1 MELFGNL
8 AMGLGVALSLTN
20 LFYCFLGAL
29 LGTIVGVIPGLGV
42 LAAISMLFPLTFHLE
57 PTTALIML
65 AGIWY
70 GTTYGGSTAS
80 ILLNLPGTPANAVT
94 CLDGYPMAKQGR
106 GGVAL
111 FMTTVASFFGASF
124 GIILLTLF
132 TPVIADYALRFGS
145 AEYFAL
151 MLMGLVASSTVSEG
165 SAIKGLAAVTI
176 GIIFGLV
183 GMDTQTATVRFSFG
197 VLGLLEGVSLIA
209 LAMGIFGVAEIIMSV
224 RRVRAT
230 DIDPESV
237 KLKAI
242 KPTRDDV
249 RRSWFPMLRGATI
262 GSFFGTLPG
271 TGPSIAA
278 FLSYAVEKRV
288 SKTPERFGNGA
299 IEGIMGPES
308 ANNAADQTAFIPTLS
323 LGVPGSATMA
333 LMLGVLMIHG
343 VAPGPNLISNQPE
356 LFWGLIMSFWVG
368 NVILLLLNIPL
379 IGLWVRMLTIPYHLL
394 YPAVLMFICIGAY
407 TSGFSP
413 LNIWMVAAFGSIGF
427 VMRIFRF
434 PGAPLLLGFVL
445 GPLMEEHFRRA
456 MVLSRG
462 DFAVFFERP
471 ISAVIMALTGLVL
484 LWSVWSSESLRT
496 RRKTRA
502 AGRNGAGDKGSA
514 ADEETT

>member
-1 MELFGNL
+1 MDILGNL
-8 AMGLGVALSLTN
+8 AMGLGVALTLNN

-29 LGTIVGVIPGLGV
+29 FGTLIGVIPGLGV
-42 LAAISMLFPLTFHLE
+42 LAAISMLFPLTFNLE

-80 ILLNLPGTPANAVT
+80 ILLNLPGTPSNAVT
-94 CLDGYPMAKQGR
+94 CLDGYPMARQGR

-124 GIILLTLF
+124 GIIILTLF
-132 TPVIADYALRFGS
+132 SPVIAQYALRFGS
-145 AEYFAL
+145 AEYFSL
-151 MLMGLVASSTVSEG
+151 MLMGIIAASTMSDG
-165 SAIKGLAAVTI
+165 SAIKGLSMVVF
-176 GIIFGLV
+176 GIILGLV
-183 GMDTQTATVRFSFG
+183 GMDTQSATVRFSFG
-197 VLGLLEGVSLIA
+197 ILGLLEGIGLIA
-209 LAMGIFGVAEIIMSV
+209 LAMGIFGVAEIIMSI
-224 RRVRAT
+224 RRIQTA
-230 DIDPESV
+230 DIDPDSL
-237 KLKAI
+237 KLKSMQ
-242 KPTRDDV
+242 PTRDDV
-249 RRSWFPMLRGATI
+249 RSSWLPMLRGASI

-271 TGPSIAA
+271 TGPSVAS

-288 SKTPERFGNGA
+288 SRTPERFGKGA

-343 VAPGPNLISNQPE
+343 VQPGPSLIVNQPE

-368 NVILLLLNIPL
+368 NIILLLINIPF

-407 TSGFSP
+407 TSGFST
-413 LNIWMVAAFGSIGF
+413 LAVWMVVVFGALGF
-427 VMRIFRF
+427 VMRVFRF

-462 DFAVFFERP
+462 DFTTFFDRP
-471 ISAVIMALTGLVL
+471 ISAAIMAATGLIL
-484 LWSVWSSESLRT
+484 IWSIWTSNTVRLRRVSRT
-496 RRKTRA
+496 SGTA
-502 AGRNGAGDKGSA
+502 QPTSTGDQ
-514 ADEETT
+514 

>member
-1 MELFGNL
+1 MDFFSNI
-8 AMGLGVALSLTN
+8 GLGFSVALSLTN
-20 LFYCFLGAL
+20 IFYCFLGAL
-29 LGTIVGVIPGLGV
+29 LGTLVGVIPGLGV

-132 TPVIADYALRFGS
+132 TPVIAEYALQFGS

-151 MLMGLVASSTVSEG
+151 MLMGLVAASTISEG
-165 SAIKGLAAVTI
+165 SAIKGLAMVVL
-176 GIIFGLV
+176 GIIIGLV
-183 GMDTQTATVRFSFG
+183 GMDTQSATIRYSFG
-197 VLGLLEGVSLIA
+197 ILGLLEGVSLIA
-209 LAMGIFGVAEIIMSV
+209 LAMGVFGVAEIIMSV
-224 RRVRAT
+224 RRVKTA
-230 DIDPESV
+230 DIDPESL

-242 KPTRDDV
+242 KPSRDEV
-249 RRSWFPMLRGATI
+249 RRSWFPMLRGASM

-278 FLSYAVEKRV
+278 FLSYAIEKRI
-288 SKTPERFGNGA
+288 SRTPERFGKGA
-299 IEGIMGPES
+299 IEGIMAPEA

-343 VAPGPNLISNQPE
+343 VAPGPNLISSQPE

-368 NVILLLLNIPL
+368 NLILLLLNIPL
-379 IGLWVRMLTIPYHLL
+379 IGVWVRMLTIPYHILF
-394 YPAVLMFICIGAY
+394 PAVLAFICIGAF

-413 LNIWMVAAFGSIGF
+413 LNVWMVFAFGVLGYL
-427 VMRIFRF
+427 MRVFRF

-462 DFAVFFERP
+462 DFMTFFERP
-471 ISAVIMALTGLVL
+471 ISATIMALTGLVL
-484 LWSVWSSESLRT
+484 IWGVVSAERSRKRQLLSEGEVDHTPEATDRPT
-496 RRKTRA
+496 
-502 AGRNGAGDKGSA
+502 
-514 ADEETT
+514 

>member
-1 MELFGNL
+1 MDMLGNI
-8 AMGLGVALSLTN
+8 GLGFSVALSLTN

-29 LGTIVGVIPGLGV
+29 LGTLVGVIPGLGV
-42 LAAISMLFPLTFHLE
+42 LAAISMLFPLTYHLE

-94 CLDGYPMAKQGR
+94 CLDGYPMAKNGR

-124 GIILLTLF
+124 GIILLTMF

-151 MLMGLVASSTVSEG
+151 MLLGLVAASTMSSG
-165 SAIKGLAAVTI
+165 SAIKGLAMVI
-176 GIIFGLV
+176 LGIIIGSV
-183 GMDTQTATVRFSFG
+183 GMDTQTATIRYSFG
-197 VLGLLEGVSLIA
+197 IMGLLEGVSLIA

-224 RRVRAT
+224 RRVNTA
-230 DIDPESV
+230 DIDPDTL
-237 KLKAI
+237 KLSAI
-242 KPTRDDV
+242 KPTGDEM
-249 RRSWFPMLRGATI
+249 RRSWFPMLRGSSM

-278 FLSYAVEKRV
+278 FMSYAIEKRI
-288 SKTPERFGNGA
+288 SKSPERFGKGA
-299 IEGIMGPES
+299 IEGIMAPEA

-343 VAPGPNLISNQPE
+343 VAPGPNLISSQPE

-368 NVILLLLNIPL
+368 NLILLLLNIPL
-379 IGLWVRMLTIPYHLL
+379 IGVWVRMLTIPYHLL
-394 YPAVLMFICIGAY
+394 YPSVLMFICIGAY
-407 TSGFSP
+407 SSGYSI
-413 LNIWMVAAFGSIGF
+413 LNVWLVFAFGVLGF
-427 VMRIFRF
+427 IMRIFQF
-434 PGAPLLLGFVL
+434 PGAPLLLGLVNC
-445 GPLMEEHFRRA
+445 PPKEEQLLPA
-456 MVLSRG
+456 
-462 DFAVFFERP
+462 
-471 ISAVIMALTGLVL
+471 TGF
-484 LWSVWSSESLRT
+484 
-496 RRKTRA
+496 
-502 AGRNGAGDKGSA
+502 
-514 ADEETT
+514 

>member
-1 MELFGNL
+1 MEFL
-8 AMGLGVALSLTN
+8 ANIGLGFSVALSLTN
-20 LFYCFLGAL
+20 IFYCFLGAF
-29 LGTIVGVIPGLGV
+29 LGTLVGVIPGLGV

-94 CLDGYPMAKQGR
+94 CLDGYPMARQGR

-124 GIILLTLF
+124 GIVLLTLF

-151 MLMGLVASSTVSEG
+151 MLMGLVAASTISEG
-165 SAIKGLAAVTI
+165 SAVKGLSMVVL
-176 GIIFGLV
+176 GIIIGLV
-183 GMDTQTATVRFSFG
+183 GMDSQSATVRFSFG
-197 VLGLLEGVSLIA
+197 VMGLLEGVSLIA
-209 LAMGIFGVAEIIMSV
+209 LAMGVFGVAEIIMSV
-224 RRVRAT
+224 RRVRTA
-230 DIDPESV
+230 DIDPET
-237 KLKAI
+237 LRLRAI
-242 KPTRDDV
+242 KPSRDEM
-249 RRSWFPMLRGATI
+249 RRSWFPMLRGASI

-278 FLSYAVEKRV
+278 FLSYAIEKRV
-288 SKTPERFGNGA
+288 SRTPERFGNGA

-343 VAPGPNLISNQPE
+343 VAPGPNLISSQPE

-368 NVILLLLNIPL
+368 NLILLLLNIPL
-379 IGLWVRMLTIPYHLL
+379 IGVWVRMLTIPYHIL
-394 YPAVLMFICIGAY
+394 YPAVLMLICIGAY
-407 TSGFSP
+407 TSGFTV
-413 LNIWMVAAFGSIGF
+413 LNVWMALVFGALGYA
-427 VMRIFRF
+427 MRIFGF

-462 DFAVFFERP
+462 DFLTFFERP
-471 ISAVIMALTGLVL
+471 ISAVIMALTGMILI
-484 LWSVWSSESLRT
+484 WSVWSAEII
-496 RRKTRA
+496 RRRRAARA
-502 AGRNGAGDKGSA
+502 AGDGA
-514 ADEETT
+514 TTHEAREG

>member
-1 MELFGNL
+1 MDLISNL
-8 AMGLGVALSLTN
+8 GLGLGVALSVTN

-29 LGTIVGVIPGLGV
+29 LGTIIGVIPGLGV
-42 LAAISMLFPLTFHLE
+42 LAAISLLFPLTFNLE

-65 AGIWY
+65 GGIWY

-94 CLDGYPMAKQGR
+94 CLDGYPMARQGR

-124 GIILLTLF
+124 GIVLLTLF
-132 TPVIADYALRFGS
+132 TPIIADYALRFGS

-151 MLMGLVASSTVSEG
+151 MLMGLVAASTMSEG
-165 SAIKGLAAVTI
+165 SAVKGLAMVVLGIVI
-176 GIIFGLV
+176 GLA
-183 GMDTQTATVRFSFG
+183 GMDSQSATIRFTFG
-197 VLGLLEGVSLIA
+197 VMGLLEGINLIA
-209 LAMGIFGVAEIIMSV
+209 LAMGVFGIAEIIMSV
-224 RRVRAT
+224 RRISAA

-237 KLKAI
+237 KLRAI
-242 KPTRDDV
+242 KPTGDEV
-249 RRSWFPMLRGATI
+249 RRSWFPMLRGASM

-278 FLSYAVEKRV
+278 FLSYGIEKRLNRN
-288 SKTPERFGNGA
+288 PERFGKGA

-308 ANNAADQTAFIPTLS
+308 ANNAADMTAFIPTLS

-343 VAPGPNLISNQPE
+343 VAPGPNLISGQPE

-368 NVILLLLNIPL
+368 NLILLVLNIPF

-394 YPAVLMFICIGAY
+394 YPSVIVFICIGAY
-407 TSGFSP
+407 TAGMSV
-413 LNIWMVAAFGSIGF
+413 LNIWMVCIFGAMGY
-427 VMRIFRF
+427 VMRVLRF

-445 GPLMEEHFRRA
+445 GPMMEEHFRRA

-462 DFAVFFERP
+462 DFMTFVERP
-471 ISAVIMALTGLVL
+471 ISAVILAVTAAILIWGLV
-484 LWSVWSSESLRT
+484 SAGGVRRRRAMAPRTIRRSENT
-496 RRKTRA
+496 
-502 AGRNGAGDKGSA
+502 
-514 ADEETT
+514 